1 MSDGLLQ
8 SCFALKLN
16 QAENSNRGCD
26 KKDCFSCQIPTVYD
40 FRQEYEVAALK
51 VYTLCHTNT
60 ELALETV
67 GALVGRGA
75 GVGSDKLLHGDEF
88 AL

>member
-1 MSDGLLQ
+1 M
-8 SCFALKLN
+8 
-16 QAENSNRGCD
+16 
-26 KKDCFSCQIPTVYD
+26 YD
-40 FRQEYEVAALK
+40 FRQEYEVAALQ